1 MNRGGNASNSLEFA
15 TAISSSAGVANCLV
29 LHGGT
34 TEETPNPAVAI
45 PNIKDLNDFQFHSG
59 GILVR
64 KSSGYGTGKNI
75 DFRNTA
81 VEHFRVKTEFHP
93 CDIMDEEKLDNWR
106 SPRSTLIPFK
116 MPGQKEDQ
124 KENESEIEDVDNV
137 KTADVSQQGTL
148 YRCPQSPCVAHFIRS
163 DRLDVHMLRGI
174 HKILKP
180 HPTIKGKVTA
190 MYISAFGVG
199 SFEKFNLKQKEARSM
214 VMHLQALPI
223 AEVPSQLEQA
233 DTPLANA
240 NAPFKTLFPPGFAL
254 RQPSKRTTFTED
266 QLLFV
271 EEKFDQ
277 GRPSTAKKAQ
287 PEEVVQEMREATFE
301 DDNGNTRARFSP
313 EHWLSEGQIRNL
325 FSKLALNIRVGDIQ
339 DAQNDPP
346 VDVITAEAAQATAEE
361 QGNLFD
367 ANMESDAINE
377 VKKLSRQDTDED
389 STGHPITVRFT
400 LLTYLDKSY
409 RGYEF
414 AIVGKSGY

>member
-1 MNRGGNASNSLEFA
+1 MNRGGNASNSMEFA

-34 TEETPNPAVAI
+34 KEKTPNPLVAI
-45 PNIKDLNDFQFHSG
+45 PNIKDMNDFQFYSG

-81 VEHFRVKTEFHP
+81 NEHFRVKTEFKG
-93 CDIMDEEKLDNWR
+93 DIMDEEKLDNWR

-116 MPGQKEDQ
+116 KPGQKEDQ
-124 KENESEIEDVDNV
+124 KENESEIEDVDNL

-148 YRCPQSPCVAHFIRS
+148 YRCSQSPCVAHFIRS
-163 DRLDVHMLRGI
+163 DRRDVHMLRGI

-180 HPTIKGKVTA
+180 HPTMKGKVTA

-214 VMHLQALPI
+214 MLHLQDLPF

-240 NAPFKTLFPPGFAL
+240 NAPFKTLYPPGFAL
-254 RQPSKRTTFTED
+254 RQPSKRTTFTQE

-271 EEKFDQ
+271 EEKFNQ

-287 PEEVVQEMREATFE
+287 PEEVAQQMREATFE
-301 DDNGNTRARFSP
+301 DDDGTTRARFSP
-313 EHWLSEGQIRNL
+313 EFWLSEDQIRNL
-325 FSKLALNIRVGDIQ
+325 FSKMALDIRVGEIQ

-346 VDVITAEAAQATAEE
+346 VDDFTAEAAQATDEE

-377 VKKLSRQDTDED
+377 VRKLSMQDTDED
-389 STGHPITVRFT
+389 STGHPIMVRFT
-400 LLTYLDKSY
+400 LIIYLDKSY
-409 RGYEF
+409 KGYEF
-414 AIVGKSGY
+414 AFVGKSGY

>member
-1 MNRGGNASNSLEFA
+1 M
-15 TAISSSAGVANCLV
+15 
-29 LHGGT
+29 
-34 TEETPNPAVAI
+34 
-45 PNIKDLNDFQFHSG
+45 
-59 GILVR
+59 VR

-81 VEHFRVKTEFHP
+81 VEHFRVKTEFN

-124 KENESEIEDVDNV
+124 NENESEIEDVDNV
-137 KTADVSQQGTL
+137 KTADVAQQGTL
-148 YRCPQSPCVAHFIRS
+148 YRCSQSPCVAHFIRS
-163 DRLDVHMLRGI
+163 DRRDIHMLRGI

-190 MYISAFGVG
+190 MYISAYGVG
-199 SFEKFNLKQKEARSM
+199 SFEQFNLKQKEARSM
-214 VMHLQALPI
+214 MLHLQALRVD
-223 AEVPSQLEQA
+223 EVPRQLEQA

-266 QLLFV
+266 QLLYV

-287 PEEVVQEMREATFE
+287 PEVVAQQMREATFE
-301 DDNGNTRARFSP
+301 DDDGNTRARFSP
-313 EHWLSEGQIRNL
+313 EFWLSEGQIRNL
-325 FSKLALNIRVGDIQ
+325 FSKMALDIRVGEIQ

-346 VDVITAEAAQATAEE
+346 VDDIAAEATQATDEE
-361 QGNLFD
+361 MGNLFD

-389 STGHPITVRFT
+389 STGHPIMVRFT
-400 LLTYLDKSY
+400 LITYLDKSY

-414 AIVGKSGY
+414 AFVGKSGY

>member
-75 DFRNTA
+75 DFQNTA

-148 YRCPQSPCVAHFIRS
+148 YRCPQSP
-163 DRLDVHMLRGI
+163 
-174 HKILKP
+174 
-180 HPTIKGKVTA
+180 
-190 MYISAFGVG
+190 
-199 SFEKFNLKQKEARSM
+199 
-214 VMHLQALPI
+214 
-223 AEVPSQLEQA
+223 
-233 DTPLANA
+233 
-240 NAPFKTLFPPGFAL
+240 
-254 RQPSKRTTFTED
+254 
-266 QLLFV
+266 
-271 EEKFDQ
+271 
-277 GRPSTAKKAQ
+277 
-287 PEEVVQEMREATFE
+287 
-301 DDNGNTRARFSP
+301 
-313 EHWLSEGQIRNL
+313 
-325 FSKLALNIRVGDIQ
+325 
-339 DAQNDPP
+339 
-346 VDVITAEAAQATAEE
+346 
-361 QGNLFD
+361 
-367 ANMESDAINE
+367 
-377 VKKLSRQDTDED
+377 
-389 STGHPITVRFT
+389 
-400 LLTYLDKSY
+400 
-409 RGYEF
+409 
-414 AIVGKSGY
+414 

>member
-1 MNRGGNASNSLEFA
+1 MNRGGNASNSREFA
-15 TAISSSAGVANCLV
+15 TAISSSSGVANCLV
-29 LHGGT
+29 LHGST
-34 TEETPNPAVAI
+34 KEKTPNPQVPI
-45 PNIKDLNDFQFHSG
+45 PNIKDLNEFQFHSG

-81 VEHFRVKTEFHP
+81 VEHFRVKTEFN

-148 YRCPQSPCVAHFIRS
+148 YRCSQSPCVAHFIRS
-163 DRLDVHMLRGI
+163 DRRDVHMLRGI

-180 HPTIKGKVTA
+180 HPTMKGKVTA
-190 MYISAFGVG
+190 MYISAYGVG
-199 SFEKFNLKQKEARSM
+199 SFEQFNLKQKEARSM
-214 VMHLQALPI
+214 MLHLQALKI

-277 GRPSTAKKAQ
+277 GRPSAAKKAQ
-287 PEEVVQEMREATFE
+287 PDVVAQQMREATFE
-301 DDNGNTRARFSP
+301 DDDGNTRARFSP
-313 EHWLSEGQIRNL
+313 ESWLSEDQIRNL
-325 FSKLALNIRVGDIQ
+325 FSKMALDIRVGEIQ

-346 VDVITAEAAQATAEE
+346 VDDFAADAAQATNEE

-389 STGHPITVRFT
+389 STGHPIMVRFNFDNVPRQE
-400 LLTYLDKSY
+400 LQ
-409 RGYEF
+409 G
-414 AIVGKSGY
+414 I

>member
-1 MNRGGNASNSLEFA
+1 MNRGGNASNSMEFA

-29 LHGGT
+29 LHGST
-34 TEETPNPAVAI
+34 TEETPNPQVPI

-59 GILVR
+59 GIVVR

-81 VEHFRVKTEFHP
+81 VEHFRVKTEFN

-124 KENESEIEDVDNV
+124 NENESEIEDVDNV
-137 KTADVSQQGTL
+137 KTADVAQQGTL
-148 YRCPQSPCVAHFIRS
+148 YRCSQSPCVAHFIRS
-163 DRLDVHMLRGI
+163 DRRDIHMLRGI

-190 MYISAFGVG
+190 MYISAYGVG
-199 SFEKFNLKQKEARSM
+199 SFEQFNLKQKEARSM
-214 VMHLQALPI
+214 MLHLQALRVD
-223 AEVPSQLEQA
+223 EVPRQLEQA

-266 QLLFV
+266 QLLYV

-287 PEEVVQEMREATFE
+287 PEVVAQQMREATFE
-301 DDNGNTRARFSP
+301 DDDGNTRARFSP
-313 EHWLSEGQIRNL
+313 EFWLSEGQIRNL
-325 FSKLALNIRVGDIQ
+325 FSKMALDIRVGEIQ

-346 VDVITAEAAQATAEE
+346 VDDIAAEATQATDEE

-389 STGHPITVRFT
+389 STGHPIMVRFT
-400 LLTYLDKSY
+400 LITYLDKSY

-414 AIVGKSGY
+414 AVVGKSGY